1 MIAPTREIMN
11 GMGQA
16 CRALGVMTTTGLGAL
31 LSSINVNAPFFMVGC
46 FDLFVVIMTLAL
58 VCAGRL
64 R

>member
-1 MIAPTREIMN
+1 MN

-31 LSSINVNAPFFMVGC
+31 LSTLNVNAPFFMVGC
-46 FDLFVVIMTLAL
+46 FDLFIVILTLVL
-58 VCAGRL
+58 VCAGKL